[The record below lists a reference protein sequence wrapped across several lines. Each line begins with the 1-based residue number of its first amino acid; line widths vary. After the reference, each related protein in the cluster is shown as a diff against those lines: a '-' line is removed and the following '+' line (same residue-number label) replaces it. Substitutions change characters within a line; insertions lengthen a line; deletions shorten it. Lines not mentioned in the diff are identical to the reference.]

1 MRSVLLMV
9 SFTFLL
15 AAGAGAQVI
24 PSDSITVNYVPVLF
38 SLTHLHPEETRS
50 VGVSVEGLVHSQ
62 SVSLPFSF
70 SLLGNDFIDDELKE
84 TTSGKLQAKNVLED
98 GYEARFYGNWV
109 QRNLLLKEPV
119 MYSVDYSFG
128 GYNSA
133 WFTDELF
140 NTAFYG
146 NAFYAGE
153 TADFSGTRSYNFQYD
168 RIGFSAQ
175 KEVKGERE
183 NWQAGLKLSLMSI
196 HSALR
201 LNMEHATLF
210 TEENGEYLDASYR
223 FEYAVSDTSNH
234 GAFQID
240 GIGPVI
246 DVMTSWSNKSER
258 TRISVF
264 INNLGMIFWNNKTLT
279 YSADSSIR
287 YEGIQAVNLLT
298 PDDSSL
304 FQYNVDSLLKYT
316 GTAVSTGGT
325 SFPPLLSFATAV
337 NYRLSLNLML
347 QAGIS
352 YRPYPDLLPLIY
364 VKPMWKVGRGVEA
377 GAIASYGGASR
388 YGLGFDLRAK
398 VFEHIF
404 MEAASENI
412 LGVFIPKQTTSAS
425 LFLRASY
432 QF

>member
-153 TADFSGTRSYNFQYD
+153 TA
-168 RIGFSAQ
+168 
-175 KEVKGERE
+175 
-183 NWQAGLKLSLMSI
+183 
-196 HSALR
+196 R
-201 LNMEHATLF
+201 LQRHP
-210 TEENGEYLDASYR
+210 
-223 FEYAVSDTSNH
+223 AVTTSNMTAS
-234 GAFQID
+234 GFQRRR
-240 GIGPVI
+240 
-246 DVMTSWSNKSER
+246 K
-258 TRISVF
+258 
-264 INNLGMIFWNNKTLT
+264 
-279 YSADSSIR
+279 
-287 YEGIQAVNLLT
+287 
-298 PDDSSL
+298 
-304 FQYNVDSLLKYT
+304 
-316 GTAVSTGGT
+316 
-325 SFPPLLSFATAV
+325 
-337 NYRLSLNLML
+337 
-347 QAGIS
+347 
-352 YRPYPDLLPLIY
+352 
-364 VKPMWKVGRGVEA
+364 
-377 GAIASYGGASR
+377 
-388 YGLGFDLRAK
+388 
-398 VFEHIF
+398 
-404 MEAASENI
+404 
-412 LGVFIPKQTTSAS
+412 
-425 LFLRASY
+425 
-432 QF
+432 